1 MDNQLKDLYSELI
14 SSNEPAP
21 EIEPTSP
28 EGQPNLSTNQTETPE
43 PSSENEPTNGSVSS
57 ESSEN
62 QATPEAESEEGKSWD
77 SFVEDAPAST
87 TPEPSIDFTAIGKA
101 IGAEVKSQD
110 DLVGYVKSLNEQLS
124 QAKSASYKD
133 DPSLPDEVKEVIE
146 VAKAGGDYLAIL
158 DVFSVDYSQEDP
170 VELFESEVA
179 ELFYNEDG
187 SFRQDEYDE
196 YLDSLLPA
204 DKLMRGKAIQREL
217 INMQIQKRSEI
228 KHRAAEAKAQ
238 QLESIRQTLDGLDKI
253 AGYNLTPKVK
263 KQMFDSFATGQIH
276 SQLGILPNGKFDSA
290 KAVQTAFKAMYFDAI
305 QSYLT
310 TKARN
315 EKTREVVEELANTN
329 IQRAPQIENVAP
341 NNKKP
346 SAMDQYLEALVK
358 EGVKR

>member
-1 MDNQLKDLYSELI
+1 
-14 SSNEPAP
+14 
-21 EIEPTSP
+21 
-28 EGQPNLSTNQTETPE
+28 
-43 PSSENEPTNGSVSS
+43 
-57 ESSEN
+57 
-62 QATPEAESEEGKSWD
+62 
-77 SFVEDAPAST
+77 
-87 TPEPSIDFTAIGKA
+87 
-101 IGAEVKSQD
+101 
-110 DLVGYVKSLNEQLS
+110 
-124 QAKSASYKD
+124 
-133 DPSLPDEVKEVIE
+133 IE

-158 DVFSVDYSQEDP
+158 DVFSVDYSKEDP

-179 ELFYNEDG
+179 ELFYDEDG
-187 SFRQDEYDE
+187 SFRKDEYEE

-228 KHRAAEAKAQ
+228 KQRAAEAKAQ

-315 EKTREVVEELANTN
+315 EKTREVVE
-329 IQRAPQIENVAP
+329 
-341 NNKKP
+341 
-346 SAMDQYLEALVK
+346 
-358 EGVKR
+358 